1 LALPF
6 DIEAFR
12 FAVRRGRIEWHSHAL
27 ERMVQRGI
35 LRTEVKEVLLRGEII
50 EEYPKDYPLPSAL
63 FLGRPKGQP
72 LHAVAA
78 FNMENGM
85 VFIITAYEPD
95 LKHFERDMK
104 TRRKA

>member
-1 LALPF
+1 MALPF

-35 LRTEVKEVLLRGEII
+35 LRSEVKEVLLRGEII

-63 FLGRPKGQP
+63 FFGEDQRP
-72 LHAVAA
+72 AIA
-78 FNMENGM
+78 
-85 VFIITAYEPD
+85 
-95 LKHFERDMK
+95 
-104 TRRKA
+104 RRGSLQYGEWDGLCHHGLRAGPETF